1 MRAFFLLSLLLLLP
15 LTVHAEYL
23 GDLSENELNADS
35 IFNDIGAYGPLSPTS
50 PRNSVGL
57 YGSPVSP
64 YSVTNPLAIDAP
76 RLYDQEGN
84 YRGKLS
90 TNSLDP
96 DSVSNPLGRYGSSL
110 SPDSLNNPLGA
121 GSPLNPGSTTN
132 PSGHGWRI
140 EGGQKAR

>member
-1 MRAFFLLSLLLLLP
+1 MGTSRLLLVVFLLWPLP
-15 LTVHAEYL
+15 TSAEYL
-23 GDLSENELNADS
+23 GDLSANEMNPNS
-35 IFNDIGAYGPLSPTS
+35 IFNDVSAYGPLSSTS

-64 YSVTNPLAIDAP
+64 YSATNPLAIDAP
-76 RLYDQEGN
+76 RLYDQQGN

-90 TNSLDP
+90 TNPLDP

-121 GSPLNPGSTTN
+121 GSPLNPSSPTN
-132 PSGHGWRI
+132 PYGQGWRI
-140 EGGQKAR
+140 EGR

>member
-1 MRAFFLLSLLLLLP
+1 MKLLLTTLLFLIP
-15 LTVHAEYL
+15 LAAHAEYL
-23 GDLSENELNADS
+23 GDLSTNELNPNS
-35 IFNDIGAYGPLSPTS
+35 IFNDVSAYGPLSATS

-64 YSVTNPLAIDAP
+64 YSATNPLAIDAP

-121 GSPLNPGSTTN
+121 GNPLNPGSPKN
-132 PSGHGWRI
+132 PYGRGWRI
-140 EGGQKAR
+140 EGGK

>member
-1 MRAFFLLSLLLLLP
+1 MHVMLFLSLLCFP
-15 LTVHAEYL
+15 IIVQAEYL
-23 GDLSENELNADS
+23 GDLSENKLNPNS
-35 IFNDIGAYGPLSPTS
+35 IFNDIGTYSPLSPTS
-50 PRNSVGL
+50 PRNSIGV

-64 YSVTNPLAIDAP
+64 YSATNPLAIDAP

-90 TNSLDP
+90 TNPLDP

-121 GSPLNPGSTTN
+121 GNPLNPGSPKN
-132 PSGHGWRI
+132 PNGRGWRI
-140 EGGQKAR
+140 EGGEYAR